1 MPITL
6 KQRATISAGATRLL
20 RINATDDL
28 DDGSSLVGTPT
39 ILEVTTTALTLA
51 NKAVNSATYTD
62 AVTGETVAIGKA
74 LQFTL
79 QGGVA
84 GTEYRIR
91 AMCSTNSTPAE
102 TLLYDVLVSFV

>member
-28 DDGSSLVGTPT
+28 DDGASLTGTPT
-39 ILEVTTTALTLA
+39 ILEVTTTALTLGS
-51 NKAVNSATYTD
+51 KTVNAATYTD
-62 AVTGETVAIGKA
+62 AVTGETVAVGKG
-74 LQFTL
+74 LQCTVA
-79 QGGVA
+79 GGVA

-91 AMCSTNSTPAE
+91 ATCSTNSTPAE
-102 TLLYDVLVSFV
+102 TLVYDVILSFV